1 MSAELFYDR
10 DPASL
15 SLPIVILEGDE
26 RYPKLFAMA
35 GEIFAA
41 EIIDPGNGGKCRKCS
56 FNNDGRCGHA
66 PRCNKGTGVMTYIR
80 GDRHGFNDKGV
91 FHGKTEHEFYFVPS
105 ELPFPI
111 EKVQVEGV
119 EL

>member
-1 MSAELFYDR
+1 
-10 DPASL
+10 
-15 SLPIVILEGDE
+15 
-26 RYPKLFAMA
+26 
-35 GEIFAA
+35 
-41 EIIDPGNGGKCRKCS
+41 
-56 FNNDGRCGHA
+56 
-66 PRCNKGTGVMTYIR
+66 MTYIR

-111 EKVQVEGV
+111 DKVQVEGV